1 MGLFDGTALE
11 RPVLCERCKQDVKTC
26 VCEPLVEAKDEPEV
40 EPSKQRLRVRSEKR
54 KRGKMVT
61 IVSGLKGPER
71 LHQELLTQL
80 KNYCGAG
87 GTLNDD
93 QQIEI
98 QGEQSERL
106 KTQLAHL
113 GYRVS

>member
-1 MGLFDGTALE
+1 M
-11 RPVLCERCKQDVKTC
+11 LCERCEQDVKTC
-26 VCEPLVEAKDEPEV
+26 ACEPLIEAKDEPEV

-54 KRGKMVT
+54 KRGKLVT
-61 IVSGLKGPER
+61 VVSGLKGPER
-71 LHQELLTQL
+71 QRQELLTQL
-80 KNYCGAG
+80 KNRCGAG

-106 KTQLAHL
+106 RAELEQL

>member
-11 RPVLCERCKQDVKTC
+11 RPVLCERCEQDVKTC
-26 VCEPLVEAKDEPEV
+26 ACEPLIEAKDEPEV

-54 KRGKMVT
+54 KRGKLVT
-61 IVSGLKGPER
+61 VVSGLKGPER
-71 LHQELLTQL
+71 QRQELLTQL
-80 KNYCGAG
+80 KNRCGAG

-106 KTQLAHL
+106 RAELEQL

>member
-11 RPVLCERCKQDVKTC
+11 RPVLCERCEQDVKTC
-26 VCEPLVEAKDEPEV
+26 DCEPLIEAKDEPEV

-61 IVSGLKGPER
+61 VVAGLQGSER
-71 LHQELLTQL
+71 QRQELLTQL
-80 KNYCGAG
+80 KNHCGAG

-106 KTQLAHL
+106 KTKLEQL